1 MKSFQN
7 KISVITGAGSGLG
20 RSFALQLAAA
30 GSHLALCDL
39 DMDGLEKTRRMIR
52 NDGKRVSLHHVNV
65 ADQAQM
71 ENFSIEVLAT
81 HGAVDI
87 LINNAGICYRPM
99 SFEETT
105 NSQLEQMIN
114 VNLWGVI
121 HGIHAF
127 LPHLK
132 IRQEAYIV
140 NISSLAGL
148 VGLFGHSAY
157 SISKS
162 AVRGLTES
170 LQVELAGSSVK
181 IMVVHPGGVKTNLIR
196 NAPNLLENERDISH
210 DLFTKLAFLDADKTV
225 KKILHAVQ
233 KKRNRVIIGTDAHLI
248 YWLCRL
254 FPQSY
259 HRVLQAFFSY
269 ASFKPKE

>member
-1 MKSFQN
+1 MKSFQDR
-7 KISVITGAGSGLG
+7 ISVITGAGSGLG

-30 GSHLALCDL
+30 GSHLALCDW
-39 DMDGLEKTRRMIR
+39 DMDELDKTRRLIR
-52 NDGKRVSLHHVNV
+52 DEGKRISLHHVNV
-65 ADQAQM
+65 SDQAQM
-71 ENFSIEVLAT
+71 EKFSAEVLAA
-81 HGAVDI
+81 HGTVDM
-87 LINNAGICYRPM
+87 LINNAGICYRPI

-105 NSQLEQMIN
+105 NAQIEQIIN
-114 VNLWGVI
+114 INLWGVI
-121 HGIHAF
+121 HGIRAF

-132 IRQEAYIV
+132 IRPEAYIV
-140 NISSLAGL
+140 NVSSLAGL

-170 LQVELAGSSVK
+170 LQAELAGSKVH

-196 NAPNLLENERDISH
+196 NAPNLPENEREISH

-225 KKILHAVQ
+225 KKILHAML
-233 KKRNRVIIGTDAHLI
+233 KKRNSIIIGADARLI
-248 YWLCRL
+248 FRLCQL

-259 HRVLQAFFSY
+259 PRIMQAFFSY